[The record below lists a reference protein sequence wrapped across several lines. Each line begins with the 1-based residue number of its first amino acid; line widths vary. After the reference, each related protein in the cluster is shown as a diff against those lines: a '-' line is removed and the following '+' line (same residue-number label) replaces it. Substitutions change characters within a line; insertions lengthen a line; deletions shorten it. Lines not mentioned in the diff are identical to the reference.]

1 MELLKNLSKQYTL
14 ETLPVIIVY
23 TNAVFKDE
31 IEKAKFFVKDILKLD
46 NEFIDVLALEKKIDE
61 KVIKEK
67 NLDVLREKS
76 IKLAKSAVKSS
87 IFEGLIS
94 EISEKI
100 KITIYCF
107 TESLKSQINKEV
119 KNFIEKMDENIEFLA
134 IKEKTK
140 TIILNV
146 FYRYFVLTPD
156 DKIKFDEK
164 GVIKCGDVEF
174 SFSEKSMEYLDSF
187 IVDYFQ
193 EILNCYENNLMNF
206 LSKYSKE
213 LANDISIFTVQFNSK
228 NEGLLNDFPT
238 NIEMDVI
245 LKKELKEK
253 LIKKAELAALKNA
266 FIFIVEPL
274 INKIGEYFIEI
285 YKQGITQ
292 KKFIEYARDSVK
304 VSFNEIEE
312 KIKKYNEKEKEK
324 EKENKK
330 NLENNNDAAP
340 LKSESVSSI
349 SAVTKDVND
358 MFDDDNDDKV
368 I

>member
-1 MELLKNLSKQYTL
+1 
-14 ETLPVIIVY
+14 
-23 TNAVFKDE
+23 
-31 IEKAKFFVKDILKLD
+31 
-46 NEFIDVLALEKKIDE
+46 
-61 KVIKEK
+61 
-67 NLDVLREKS
+67 
-76 IKLAKSAVKSS
+76 
-87 IFEGLIS
+87 
-94 EISEKI
+94 
-100 KITIYCF
+100 
-107 TESLKSQINKEV
+107 
-119 KNFIEKMDENIEFLA
+119 MDENIEFLA

-253 LIKKAELAALKNA
+253 LIKRLN
-266 FIFIVEPL
+266 
-274 INKIGEYFIEI
+274 
-285 YKQGITQ
+285 
-292 KKFIEYARDSVK
+292 
-304 VSFNEIEE
+304 
-312 KIKKYNEKEKEK
+312 
-324 EKENKK
+324 
-330 NLENNNDAAP
+330 
-340 LKSESVSSI
+340 
-349 SAVTKDVND
+349 
-358 MFDDDNDDKV
+358 
-368 I
+368 